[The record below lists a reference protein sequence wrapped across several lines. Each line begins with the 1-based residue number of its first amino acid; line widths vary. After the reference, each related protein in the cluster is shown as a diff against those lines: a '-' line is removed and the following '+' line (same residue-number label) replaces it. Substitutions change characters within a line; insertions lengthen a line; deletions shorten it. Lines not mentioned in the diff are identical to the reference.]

1 MWTLNS
7 RQTPEIVTSKNQS
20 RPSGLLRLTFQQS
33 IFSSSR
39 AKRRASPLHPEH
51 STCLEANSAAETRK
65 SLFILA
71 DRWLCGLCA
80 VLNGNDSALDKHQQH
95 QGCAVLCR
103 LSDRLSV
110 RPTAASTAYRSDRSH
125 SPALAAPV
133 ILCVAPSTRLWST
146 CSTTL
151 VGATQ
156 QLYGGIQD
164 LGEAAVTE
172 LLLDW
177 IDPFI
182 TRVER
187 DRMVAWH
194 LGVSL

>member
-1 MWTLNS
+1 M
-7 RQTPEIVTSKNQS
+7 TSKNQS

-65 SLFILA
+65 SLFILT

-95 QGCAVLCR
+95 QGYAVLCR
-103 LSDRLSV
+103 LSDRLNV
-110 RPTAASTAYRSDRSH
+110 RPTAVSRPCRSDRSH

-133 ILCVAPSTRLWST
+133 IHGEAQQALCGYGG
-146 CSTTL
+146 STTQGHDN
-151 VGATQ
+151 GADVRLQ
-156 QLYGGIQD
+156 AL
-164 LGEAAVTE
+164 LGFAPVTT
-172 LLLDW
+172 L
-177 IDPFI
+177 
-182 TRVER
+182 
-187 DRMVAWH
+187 WH
-194 LGVSL
+194 QR